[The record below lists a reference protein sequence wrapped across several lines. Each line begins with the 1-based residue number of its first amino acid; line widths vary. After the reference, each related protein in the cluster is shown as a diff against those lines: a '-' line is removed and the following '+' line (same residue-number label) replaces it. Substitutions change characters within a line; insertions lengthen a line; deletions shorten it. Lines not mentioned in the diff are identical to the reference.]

1 MFSTPNIVNIT
12 FNLQG
17 TTEYCFT
24 ETEKHQKGNNE
35 GKRNINDYWRSM
47 LLKLYDLSRFQ

>member
-17 TTEYCFT
+17 TTKYRFT
-24 ETEKHQKGNNE
+24 KTEKHQKGNNE
-35 GKRNINDYWRSM
+35 GEEI
-47 LLKLYDLSRFQ
+47 